1 MNLMEKSRR
10 LQKLSLMKIFKQSFL
25 LFFFIV
31 CFSSQTE
38 GAIKID
44 LNSSSKTPKFLSEF
58 GFFEDMKNQTPAVN
72 VHPYSLVSPL
82 FSDQTDKLRFVYVPE
97 GEKLSYVKNK
107 VFIFPVGST
116 LIKTFAYLNK
126 NGPLEQQLL
135 ETRLLINTNDGW
147 KAISY
152 VWNEEQ
158 TDAKRAI
165 AGATIP
171 TSFVN
176 SQGDLVAVRYR
187 APNQN
192 QCKECHQVNKVMTP
206 IGPKARNMDKNLI
219 YQSGEMNQ
227 LLYWAALGWIDQK
240 LDSHPIASYTDIN
253 ASLDDRAR
261 AYLDINCGHC
271 HIPGGSADTTG
282 LYLNLIEENQEKLGI
297 YKKPVAAG
305 RASGNLKYSVVPGHP
320 DDSIMLFRM
329 KSLDPGIMMP
339 ESGRALADDA
349 GIKLI
354 KDWIDKL

>member
-1 MNLMEKSRR
+1 MR
-10 LQKLSLMKIFKQSFL
+10 IFKKSYL
-25 LFFFIV
+25 LIISLV
-31 CFSSQTE
+31 LLSSQVHSTDTF
-38 GAIKID
+38 D
-44 LNSSSKTPKFLSEF
+44 LLNFSKAPRFLSEF
-58 GFFEDMKNQTPAVN
+58 GFFQDMQNQIPAEG
-72 VHPYSLVSPL
+72 VHPYSLVSSL

-97 GEKLSYVKNK
+97 GQKLGYVKDK

-116 LIKTFAYLNK
+116 LIKTFAYLNM

-135 ETRLLINTNDGW
+135 ETRLLINTNAGW

-171 TSFVN
+171 TSFLN
-176 SQGDLVAVRYR
+176 SQGELVAVRYR

-206 IGPKARNMDKNLI
+206 IGPKARNMNKDLN

-240 LDSHPIASYTDIN
+240 LDSSPISSYTDVN
-253 ASLDDRAR
+253 ASLDNRAR

-297 YKKPVAAG
+297 FKKPVAAG
-305 RASGNLKYSVVPGHP
+305 RASGNLKYSIVPGHS

>member
-1 MNLMEKSRR
+1 MRR
-10 LQKLSLMKIFKQSFL
+10 FKKSFL
-25 LFFFIV
+25 LFVSLVFFSPQGHSANTFNLV
-31 CFSSQTE
+31 DFSQ
-38 GAIKID
+38 A
-44 LNSSSKTPKFLSEF
+44 PKFLSEF
-58 GFFEDMKNQTPAVN
+58 GFFQDMQNQIPAED

-97 GEKLSYVKNK
+97 GQKLGYVKDK

-116 LIKTFAYLNK
+116 LIKTFVYLNK

-135 ETRLLINTNDGW
+135 ETRLLINTNEGW

-158 TDAKRAI
+158 TDAKRTI

-171 TSFVN
+171 TTFID
-176 SQGDLVAVRYR
+176 SQGNLVGVRYR

-192 QCKECHQVNKVMTP
+192 QCKECHQVNKVMPP
-206 IGPKARNMDKNLI
+206 IGPKARNMNKNLN

-240 LDSHPIASYTDIN
+240 LDSVSIASYEDVN

-305 RASGNLKYSVVPGHP
+305 RASGNLKYSIVPGHS

-329 KSLDPGIMMP
+329 ESLDPGIMMP

>member
-1 MNLMEKSRR
+1 MR
-10 LQKLSLMKIFKQSFL
+10 IFKKSYL
-25 LFFFIV
+25 LIISLV
-31 CFSSQTE
+31 LLSSQVHSTNTF
-38 GAIKID
+38 D
-44 LNSSSKTPKFLSEF
+44 LLNFSKAPRFLSEF
-58 GFFEDMKNQTPAVN
+58 GFFQDMQNQIPTEG

-97 GEKLSYVKNK
+97 GQKLGYVKDK

-116 LIKTFAYLNK
+116 LIKTFAYLNM

-135 ETRLLINTNDGW
+135 ETRLLINTNAGW

-171 TSFVN
+171 TSFLN
-176 SQGDLVAVRYR
+176 SQGELVAIRYR

-206 IGPKARNMDKNLI
+206 IGPKARNMNKGLN

-240 LDSHPIASYTDIN
+240 LDSTPISSYTDVN
-253 ASLDDRAR
+253 ASLDNRAR

-297 YKKPVAAG
+297 FKKPVAAG
-305 RASGNLKYSVVPGHP
+305 RASGNLKYSIVPGHS

>member
-1 MNLMEKSRR
+1 MKPFKKSY
-10 LQKLSLMKIFKQSFL
+10 LLVIFL
-25 LFFFIV
+25 T
-31 CFSSQTE
+31 CFSSQAYTSN
-38 GAIKID
+38 AFNLVD
-44 LNSSSKTPKFLSEF
+44 FSKAPRFLSEF
-58 GFFEDMKNQTPAVN
+58 GFFQDMQNQIPSKG
-72 VHPYSLVSPL
+72 VHPYSLVNPL

-97 GEKLSYVKNK
+97 GQKLGYVKDK

-116 LIKTFAYLNK
+116 LIKTFAYLNN
-126 NGPLEQQLL
+126 NGPMEQQLL
-135 ETRLLINTNDGW
+135 ETRLLINTNAGW

-152 VWNEEQ
+152 VWNAEQ

-171 TSFVN
+171 TSFIDSSGEIVN
-176 SQGDLVAVRYR
+176 VRYR

-206 IGPKARNMDKNLI
+206 IGPKARNMNKVLD
-219 YQSGEMNQ
+219 YRSGEMNQ
-227 LLYWAALGWIDQK
+227 LIYWAALGWIDSK
-240 LDSHPIASYTDIN
+240 LDSNSISSYTDVN

-282 LYLNLIEENQEKLGI
+282 LYLNYTEENREKLGI

-305 RASGNLKYSVVPGHP
+305 RASGNLKYSIVPGHA

-329 KSLDPGIMMP
+329 NSLDPGIMMP
-339 ESGRALADDA
+339 ESGRALADEA
-349 GIKLI
+349 GIELI
-354 KDWIDKL
+354 KNWINKL

>member
-1 MNLMEKSRR
+1 MKPFKKSY
-10 LQKLSLMKIFKQSFL
+10 LLVIFL
-25 LFFFIV
+25 I
-31 CFSSQTE
+31 CFSSQAYT
-38 GAIKID
+38 
-44 LNSSSKTPKFLSEF
+44 SSAFNLVDFSKAPRFLSEF
-58 GFFEDMKNQTPAVN
+58 GFFQDMQNQIPSKG
-72 VHPYSLVSPL
+72 VHPYSLVNPL

-97 GEKLSYVKNK
+97 GQKLGYVKDK

-116 LIKTFAYLNK
+116 LIKTFAYLNN
-126 NGPLEQQLL
+126 NGPMEQQLL
-135 ETRLLINTNDGW
+135 ETRLLINTNAGW

-152 VWNEEQ
+152 VWNAEQ

-171 TSFVN
+171 TSFIDSSGEIV
-176 SQGDLVAVRYR
+176 DVRYR

-206 IGPKARNMDKNLI
+206 IGPKARNMNKVLD
-219 YQSGEMNQ
+219 YRSGEMNQ
-227 LLYWAALGWIDQK
+227 LIYWAALGWIDSK
-240 LDSHPIASYTDIN
+240 LDSNSISSYTDVN

-282 LYLNLIEENQEKLGI
+282 LYLNYTEENREQLGI

-305 RASGNLKYSVVPGHP
+305 RASGNLKYSIVPGHA

-329 KSLDPGIMMP
+329 NSLDPGIMMP
-339 ESGRALADDA
+339 ESGRALADEA
-349 GIKLI
+349 GIELI
-354 KDWIDKL
+354 KNWINKL

>member
-1 MNLMEKSRR
+1 
-10 LQKLSLMKIFKQSFL
+10 MKIFKQSFL
-25 LFFFIV
+25 SFFFIV
-31 CFSSQTE
+31 CFSSQAE
-38 GAIKID
+38 SAIEVD
-44 LNSSSKTPKFLSEF
+44 LKNFSKAPKFLSEF
-58 GFFEDMKNQTPAVN
+58 GFFEDMKNQLPAES

-97 GEKLSYVKNK
+97 GERLGYVKNK

-126 NGPLEQQLL
+126 NGSLDQQLL
-135 ETRLLINTNDGW
+135 ETRLLINTQSGW

-152 VWNEEQ
+152 VWNEDQ

-171 TSFVN
+171 TSFIN
-176 SQGDLVAVRYR
+176 SEGKIIDVRYR

-192 QCKECHQVNKVMTP
+192 QCKECHQLNKVMTP
-206 IGPKARNMDKNLI
+206 IGPKARNMDKLVN
-219 YQSGEMNQ
+219 YHSGEMNQ

-240 LDSHPIASYTDIN
+240 LDSTPISSYTDVN
-253 ASLDDRAR
+253 ASLDGRAR

-282 LYLNLIEENQEKLGI
+282 LYLHLIEEDQEQLGI

-305 RASGNLKYSVVPGHP
+305 RASGNLKYSIVPGRS
-320 DDSIMLFRM
+320 DESIMLFRM
-329 KSLDPGIMMP
+329 RSLDPGIMMP
-339 ESGRALADDA
+339 ESGRALADEV

>member
-1 MNLMEKSRR
+1 MR
-10 LQKLSLMKIFKQSFL
+10 IFKKSYL
-25 LFFFIV
+25 LIISLV
-31 CFSSQTE
+31 LLSSQVHSTDTF
-38 GAIKID
+38 D
-44 LNSSSKTPKFLSEF
+44 LLNFSKAPRFLSEF
-58 GFFEDMKNQTPAVN
+58 GFFQDMQNQIPAEG

-97 GEKLSYVKNK
+97 GQKLGYVKDK

-116 LIKTFAYLNK
+116 LIKTFAYLNM

-135 ETRLLINTNDGW
+135 ETRLLINTNAGW

-171 TSFVN
+171 TSFLN
-176 SQGDLVAVRYR
+176 SQGELVAVRYR

-206 IGPKARNMDKNLI
+206 IGPKARNMNKDLN

-240 LDSHPIASYTDIN
+240 LDSTPISSYTDVN
-253 ASLDDRAR
+253 ASLNNRAR

-297 YKKPVAAG
+297 FKKPVAAG
-305 RASGNLKYSVVPGHP
+305 RASGNLKYSIVPGHS

-339 ESGRALADDA
+339 ESGRALADDT

-354 KDWIDKL
+354 KNWIDKL

>member
-1 MNLMEKSRR
+1 
-10 LQKLSLMKIFKQSFL
+10 MKIFKQSFL
-25 LFFFIV
+25 SFFFIV
-31 CFSSQTE
+31 CFSSQAE
-38 GAIKID
+38 SAIEVD
-44 LNSSSKTPKFLSEF
+44 LKNFSKAPKFLSEF
-58 GFFEDMKNQTPAVN
+58 GFFEDMKNQLPAES

-97 GEKLSYVKNK
+97 GERLGYVKNK

-126 NGPLEQQLL
+126 NGSLDQQLL
-135 ETRLLINTNDGW
+135 ETRLLINTQSGW

-152 VWNEEQ
+152 VWNEDQ

-171 TSFVN
+171 TSFIN
-176 SQGDLVAVRYR
+176 SEGKIIDVRYR

-192 QCKECHQVNKVMTP
+192 QCKECHQLNKVMTP
-206 IGPKARNMDKNLI
+206 IGPKARNMDKLVN
-219 YQSGEMNQ
+219 YHSGEMNQ

-240 LDSHPIASYTDIN
+240 LDSTPISSYTDVN
-253 ASLDDRAR
+253 ASLDGRAR

-282 LYLNLIEENQEKLGI
+282 LYLHLIEEDQEQLGV

-305 RASGNLKYSVVPGHP
+305 RASGNLKYSIVPGRS
-320 DDSIMLFRM
+320 DESIMLFRM
-329 KSLDPGIMMP
+329 RSLDPGIMMP
-339 ESGRALADDA
+339 ESGRALADEV

-354 KDWIDKL
+354 EDWIDKL

>member
-1 MNLMEKSRR
+1 MR
-10 LQKLSLMKIFKQSFL
+10 IFKKSYL
-25 LFFFIV
+25 LIISLV
-31 CFSSQTE
+31 LLSSQVHSTDTF
-38 GAIKID
+38 D
-44 LNSSSKTPKFLSEF
+44 LLNFSKAPRFLSEF
-58 GFFEDMKNQTPAVN
+58 GFFQDMQNQIPAEG

-97 GEKLSYVKNK
+97 GQKLGYVKDK

-116 LIKTFAYLNK
+116 LIKTFAYLNM

-135 ETRLLINTNDGW
+135 ETRLLINTNTGW
-147 KAISY
+147 KAVSY

-171 TSFVN
+171 TSFLN
-176 SQGDLVAVRYR
+176 SQGELVAVRYR

-206 IGPKARNMDKNLI
+206 IGPKARNMNKDLN

-240 LDSHPIASYTDIN
+240 LDSSPISSYTDVN

-297 YKKPVAAG
+297 FKKPVAAG
-305 RASGNLKYSVVPGHP
+305 RASGNLKYSIVPGHA

-354 KDWIDKL
+354 KNWIDKL

>member
-1 MNLMEKSRR
+1 
-10 LQKLSLMKIFKQSFL
+10 MKIFKQSFL
-25 LFFFIV
+25 SFFFIV
-31 CFSSQTE
+31 CFSSQAE
-38 GAIKID
+38 SAIEVD
-44 LNSSSKTPKFLSEF
+44 LKNFSKAPKFLSEF
-58 GFFEDMKNQTPAVN
+58 GFFEDMKNQLPAES

-97 GEKLSYVKNK
+97 GERLGYVKNK

-126 NGPLEQQLL
+126 NGSLDQQLL
-135 ETRLLINTNDGW
+135 ETRLLINTQSGW

-152 VWNEEQ
+152 VWNEDQ

-171 TSFVN
+171 TSFIN
-176 SQGDLVAVRYR
+176 SEGKIINVRYR

-192 QCKECHQVNKVMTP
+192 QCKECHQLNKVMTP
-206 IGPKARNMDKNLI
+206 IGPKARNMDKLVN
-219 YQSGEMNQ
+219 YHSGEMNQ

-240 LDSHPIASYTDIN
+240 LDSTPISSYTDVN
-253 ASLDDRAR
+253 ASLDGRAR

-282 LYLNLIEENQEKLGI
+282 LYLHLIEEDQEQLGV

-305 RASGNLKYSVVPGHP
+305 RASGNLKYSIVPGRS
-320 DDSIMLFRM
+320 DESIMLFRM
-329 KSLDPGIMMP
+329 RSLDPGIMMP
-339 ESGRALADDA
+339 ESGRALADEV

>member
-1 MNLMEKSRR
+1 
-10 LQKLSLMKIFKQSFL
+10 MKIFKKSYL
-25 LFFFIV
+25 LIISLVFYTSQAHASNTFDLAD
-31 CFSSQTE
+31 FSK
-38 GAIKID
+38 A
-44 LNSSSKTPKFLSEF
+44 PRFLSEF
-58 GFFEDMKNQTPAVN
+58 GFFQDMQNQIPAEG

-97 GEKLSYVKNK
+97 GQKLGYVKDK

-116 LIKTFAYLNK
+116 LIKTFAYLNMS
-126 NGPLEQQLL
+126 GPLEQQLL
-135 ETRLLINTNDGW
+135 ETRLLINTNTGW

-171 TSFVN
+171 TSFLN
-176 SQGDLVAVRYR
+176 SQGELLAVRYR

-206 IGPKARNMDKNLI
+206 IGPKARNMNKDLN

-240 LDSHPIASYTDIN
+240 LDSSPISSYTDVN
-253 ASLDDRAR
+253 ASLDNRAR

-297 YKKPVAAG
+297 FKKPVAAG
-305 RASGNLKYSVVPGHP
+305 RASGNLKYSIVPGHS

>member
-1 MNLMEKSRR
+1 MKPFKKSY
-10 LQKLSLMKIFKQSFL
+10 LLVIFL
-25 LFFFIV
+25 I
-31 CFSSQTE
+31 CFSSQAYT
-38 GAIKID
+38 
-44 LNSSSKTPKFLSEF
+44 SSAFNLVDFSKAPRFLSEF
-58 GFFEDMKNQTPAVN
+58 GFFQDMQNQIPSKG
-72 VHPYSLVSPL
+72 VHPYSLVNPL

-97 GEKLSYVKNK
+97 GQKLGYVKDK

-116 LIKTFAYLNK
+116 LIKTFAYLNN
-126 NGPLEQQLL
+126 NGPMEQQLL
-135 ETRLLINTNDGW
+135 ETRLLINTNAGW

-152 VWNEEQ
+152 VWNAEQ

-171 TSFVN
+171 TSFIDSSGEIV
-176 SQGDLVAVRYR
+176 DVRYR

-206 IGPKARNMDKNLI
+206 IGPKARNMNKVLD
-219 YQSGEMNQ
+219 YRSGEMNQ
-227 LLYWAALGWIDQK
+227 LLYWAALGWIDSK
-240 LDSHPIASYTDIN
+240 LDSNSISSYANVN

-282 LYLNLIEENQEKLGI
+282 LYLNYTEENREQLGI

-305 RASGNLKYSVVPGHP
+305 RASGNLKYSIVPGHA

-329 KSLDPGIMMP
+329 NSLDPGIMMP
-339 ESGRALADDA
+339 ESGRALADEA
-349 GIKLI
+349 GIELI
-354 KDWIDKL
+354 KNWINKL

>member
-1 MNLMEKSRR
+1 MR
-10 LQKLSLMKIFKQSFL
+10 IFKKSYL
-25 LFFFIV
+25 LIISLV
-31 CFSSQTE
+31 LLSSQVHSTDTF
-38 GAIKID
+38 D
-44 LNSSSKTPKFLSEF
+44 LLNFSKAPRFLSEF
-58 GFFEDMKNQTPAVN
+58 CFFQAMQNQIPAEG

-97 GEKLSYVKNK
+97 GQKLGYVKDK

-116 LIKTFAYLNK
+116 LIKTFAYLNM

-135 ETRLLINTNDGW
+135 ETRLLINTNAGW

-171 TSFVN
+171 TSFLN
-176 SQGDLVAVRYR
+176 SQGELVAVRYR

-206 IGPKARNMDKNLI
+206 IGPKARNMNKDLN

-240 LDSHPIASYTDIN
+240 LDSTPISSYTDVN

-282 LYLNLIEENQEKLGI
+282 LYLNLIEENQEKIGI
-297 YKKPVAAG
+297 FKKPVAAG
-305 RASGNLKYSVVPGHP
+305 RASGNLKYSIVPGHS

-339 ESGRALADDA
+339 ESGRALADDT

-354 KDWIDKL
+354 KNWIDKL

>member
-1 MNLMEKSRR
+1 
-10 LQKLSLMKIFKQSFL
+10 MKIFKQSFL
-25 LFFFIV
+25 SFFFIV
-31 CFSSQTE
+31 CFSSQAE
-38 GAIKID
+38 SAIEVD
-44 LNSSSKTPKFLSEF
+44 LKNFSKAPKFLSEF
-58 GFFEDMKNQTPAVN
+58 GFFEDMKNQLPAES

-97 GEKLSYVKNK
+97 GERLGYVKNK

-126 NGPLEQQLL
+126 NGSLDQQLL
-135 ETRLLINTNDGW
+135 ETRLLINTQSGW

-152 VWNEEQ
+152 VWNEDQ

-171 TSFVN
+171 TSFIN
-176 SQGDLVAVRYR
+176 SEGKIINVRYR

-192 QCKECHQVNKVMTP
+192 QCKECHQLNKVITP
-206 IGPKARNMDKNLI
+206 IGPKARNMDKLVN
-219 YQSGEMNQ
+219 YHSGEMNQ

-240 LDSHPIASYTDIN
+240 LDSTPISSYTDVN
-253 ASLDDRAR
+253 ASLDGRAR

-282 LYLNLIEENQEKLGI
+282 LYLHLIEEDQEQLGV

-305 RASGNLKYSVVPGHP
+305 RASGNLKYSIVPGRS
-320 DDSIMLFRM
+320 DESIMLFRM
-329 KSLDPGIMMP
+329 RSLDPGIMMP
-339 ESGRALADDA
+339 ESGRALADEV

-354 KDWIDKL
+354 EDWIDKL

>member
-1 MNLMEKSRR
+1 
-10 LQKLSLMKIFKQSFL
+10 MKIFKQSFL
-25 LFFFIV
+25 SFFFIV
-31 CFSSQTE
+31 CFSSQAE
-38 GAIKID
+38 SAIEVD
-44 LNSSSKTPKFLSEF
+44 LKNFSKAPKFLSEF
-58 GFFEDMKNQTPAVN
+58 GFFEDMKNQLPAES

-97 GEKLSYVKNK
+97 GERLGYVKNK

-126 NGPLEQQLL
+126 NGSLDQQLL
-135 ETRLLINTNDGW
+135 ETRLLINTQSGW

-152 VWNEEQ
+152 VWNEDQ

-171 TSFVN
+171 TSFIN
-176 SQGDLVAVRYR
+176 SEGKIINVRYR

-192 QCKECHQVNKVMTP
+192 QCKECHQLNKVITP
-206 IGPKARNMDKNLI
+206 IGPKARNMDKLVN
-219 YQSGEMNQ
+219 YHSGEMNQ

-240 LDSHPIASYTDIN
+240 LDSTPISSYTDVN
-253 ASLDDRAR
+253 ASLDGRAR

-282 LYLNLIEENQEKLGI
+282 LYLHLIEEDQEQLGV

-305 RASGNLKYSVVPGHP
+305 RASGNLKYSIVPGRS
-320 DDSIMLFRM
+320 DESIMLFRM
-329 KSLDPGIMMP
+329 RSLDPGIMMP
-339 ESGRALADDA
+339 ESGRALADEV

>member
-1 MNLMEKSRR
+1 MR
-10 LQKLSLMKIFKQSFL
+10 IFKKSYL
-25 LFFFIV
+25 LIISLV
-31 CFSSQTE
+31 LLSSQVHSTD
-38 GAIKID
+38 KFD
-44 LNSSSKTPKFLSEF
+44 LLNFSKAPRFLSEF
-58 GFFEDMKNQTPAVN
+58 GFFQDMQNQIPAEG

-97 GEKLSYVKNK
+97 GQKLGYVKDK

-116 LIKTFAYLNK
+116 LIKTFAYLNM

-135 ETRLLINTNDGW
+135 ETRLLINTNAGW

-171 TSFVN
+171 TSFLN
-176 SQGDLVAVRYR
+176 SQGELVAVRYR

-206 IGPKARNMDKNLI
+206 IGPKARNMNKDLN

-240 LDSHPIASYTDIN
+240 LDSTPISSYTDVN
-253 ASLDDRAR
+253 ASLDNRAR

-282 LYLNLIEENQEKLGI
+282 LYLNLIEKNQEKLGI
-297 YKKPVAAG
+297 FKKPVAAG
-305 RASGNLKYSVVPGHP
+305 RASGNLKYSIVPGHA

-339 ESGRALADDA
+339 ESGRALADDT

-354 KDWIDKL
+354 KNWIDKL

>member
-1 MNLMEKSRR
+1 
-10 LQKLSLMKIFKQSFL
+10 MKIFKQSFL
-25 LFFFIV
+25 SFFFIV
-31 CFSSQTE
+31 CFSSQAE
-38 GAIKID
+38 SAIEVD
-44 LNSSSKTPKFLSEF
+44 LKNFSKAPKFLSEF
-58 GFFEDMKNQTPAVN
+58 GFFEDMKNQLPAES
-72 VHPYSLVSPL
+72 VHPYSLISPL

-97 GEKLSYVKNK
+97 GERLGYVKNK

-126 NGPLEQQLL
+126 NGSLDQQLL
-135 ETRLLINTNDGW
+135 ETRLLINTQSGW

-152 VWNEEQ
+152 VWNEDQ

-171 TSFVN
+171 TSFIN
-176 SQGDLVAVRYR
+176 SEGKIINVRYR

-192 QCKECHQVNKVMTP
+192 QCKECHQLNKVITP
-206 IGPKARNMDKNLI
+206 IGPKARNMDKLVN
-219 YQSGEMNQ
+219 YHSGKMNQ

-240 LDSHPIASYTDIN
+240 LDSTPISSYTDVN
-253 ASLDDRAR
+253 ASLDGRAR

-282 LYLNLIEENQEKLGI
+282 LYLHLIEEDQEQLGI

-305 RASGNLKYSVVPGHP
+305 RASGNLKYSIVPGRS
-320 DDSIMLFRM
+320 DESIMLFRM
-329 KSLDPGIMMP
+329 RSLDPGIMMP
-339 ESGRALADDA
+339 ESGRALADEV

-354 KDWIDKL
+354 EDWIDKL

>member
-1 MNLMEKSRR
+1 MR
-10 LQKLSLMKIFKQSFL
+10 IFKKSYL
-25 LFFFIV
+25 LIISLV
-31 CFSSQTE
+31 LLSSQVHSTDTF
-38 GAIKID
+38 D
-44 LNSSSKTPKFLSEF
+44 LLNFSKAPRFLSEF
-58 GFFEDMKNQTPAVN
+58 GFFQDMQNQIPAEG

-97 GEKLSYVKNK
+97 GQKLGYVKDK

-116 LIKTFAYLNK
+116 LIKTFAYLNM

-135 ETRLLINTNDGW
+135 ETRLLINTNAGW

-171 TSFVN
+171 TSFLN
-176 SQGDLVAVRYR
+176 SQGELVAVRYR

-206 IGPKARNMDKNLI
+206 IGPKARNMNKDLN

-240 LDSHPIASYTDIN
+240 LDSTPISSYTDVN
-253 ASLDDRAR
+253 ASLDNRAR

-282 LYLNLIEENQEKLGI
+282 LYLNLIEKNQEKLGI
-297 YKKPVAAG
+297 FKKPVAAG
-305 RASGNLKYSVVPGHP
+305 RASGNLKYSIVPGHA

-354 KDWIDKL
+354 KNWIDKL

>member
-1 MNLMEKSRR
+1 MRRFKKS
-10 LQKLSLMKIFKQSFL
+10 
-25 LFFFIV
+25 FFFVISLV
-31 CFSSQTE
+31 LFSSQGHSANTFNLE
-38 GAIKID
+38 D
-44 LNSSSKTPKFLSEF
+44 FSKAPKFLSEF
-58 GFFEDMKNQTPAVN
+58 GFFQDMQNQIPAED

-82 FSDQTDKLRFVYVPE
+82 FSDHTDKLRFVYVPE
-97 GEKLSYVKNK
+97 GQKLGYVKDK

-135 ETRLLINTNDGW
+135 ETRLLINTNEGW

-171 TSFVN
+171 TTFIDSHGN
-176 SQGDLVAVRYR
+176 LVGVRYR

-206 IGPKARNMDKNLI
+206 IGPKARNMDKDLN

-240 LDSHPIASYTDIN
+240 LDSTPISSYADVN
-253 ASLDDRAR
+253 ASLNDRAR

-282 LYLNLIEENQEKLGI
+282 LYLNFIEDSQEKLGI

-305 RASGNLKYSVVPGHP
+305 RASGNLKYSIVPGHA

-329 KSLDPGIMMP
+329 ESLDPGIMMP
-339 ESGRALADDA
+339 ESGRALADEA

-354 KDWIDKL
+354 RDWINKL

>member
-1 MNLMEKSRR
+1 MRR
-10 LQKLSLMKIFKQSFL
+10 FKKSFL
-25 LFFFIV
+25 LFVSLVFFSPQGHSANTFNLV
-31 CFSSQTE
+31 DFSQ
-38 GAIKID
+38 A
-44 LNSSSKTPKFLSEF
+44 PKFLSEF
-58 GFFEDMKNQTPAVN
+58 GFFQDMQNQIPAED

-97 GEKLSYVKNK
+97 GQKLGYVKDK

-116 LIKTFAYLNK
+116 LIKTFVYLNK

-135 ETRLLINTNDGW
+135 ETRLLINTNEGW

-158 TDAKRAI
+158 TDAKRTI

-171 TSFVN
+171 TTFID
-176 SQGDLVAVRYR
+176 SQGNLVGVRYR

-206 IGPKARNMDKNLI
+206 IGPKARNMNKNLN

-240 LDSHPIASYTDIN
+240 LDSVSIASYEDVN

-305 RASGNLKYSVVPGHP
+305 RASGNLKYSIVPGHS

-329 KSLDPGIMMP
+329 ESLDPGIMMP

>member
-1 MNLMEKSRR
+1 MKPFKKSY
-10 LQKLSLMKIFKQSFL
+10 L
-25 LFFFIV
+25 LVILLI
-31 CFSSQTE
+31 CFSSQAYT
-38 GAIKID
+38 
-44 LNSSSKTPKFLSEF
+44 SSAFNLVDFSKAPRFLSEF
-58 GFFEDMKNQTPAVN
+58 GFFQDMQNQIPSKG
-72 VHPYSLVSPL
+72 VHPYSLVNPL

-97 GEKLSYVKNK
+97 GQKLGYVKDK

-116 LIKTFAYLNK
+116 LIKTFAYLNN
-126 NGPLEQQLL
+126 NGPMEQQLL
-135 ETRLLINTNDGW
+135 ETRLLINTNAGW

-152 VWNEEQ
+152 VWNAEQ

-171 TSFVN
+171 TSFIDSSGEIV
-176 SQGDLVAVRYR
+176 DVRYR

-206 IGPKARNMDKNLI
+206 IGPKARNMNKVLD
-219 YQSGEMNQ
+219 YRSGEMNQ
-227 LLYWAALGWIDQK
+227 LLYWAALGWIDSK
-240 LDSHPIASYTDIN
+240 LDSNSISSYTDVN

-282 LYLNLIEENQEKLGI
+282 LYLNYTEENREQLGI

-305 RASGNLKYSVVPGHP
+305 RASGNLKYSIVPGHA

-329 KSLDPGIMMP
+329 NSLDPGIMMP
-339 ESGRALADDA
+339 ESGRALADEA
-349 GIKLI
+349 GIELI
-354 KDWIDKL
+354 KNWINKL

>member
-1 MNLMEKSRR
+1 MKPFKKSY
-10 LQKLSLMKIFKQSFL
+10 LLVIFL
-25 LFFFIV
+25 I
-31 CFSSQTE
+31 CFSSQAYT
-38 GAIKID
+38 
-44 LNSSSKTPKFLSEF
+44 SSAFNLVDFSKAPRFLSEF
-58 GFFEDMKNQTPAVN
+58 GFFQDMQNQIPSKG
-72 VHPYSLVSPL
+72 VHPYSLVNPL

-97 GEKLSYVKNK
+97 GQKLGYVKDK

-116 LIKTFAYLNK
+116 LIKTFAFLNN
-126 NGPLEQQLL
+126 NGPMEQQLL
-135 ETRLLINTNDGW
+135 ETRLLINTNAGW

-152 VWNEEQ
+152 VWNAEQ

-171 TSFVN
+171 TSFIDSSGEIV
-176 SQGDLVAVRYR
+176 DVRYR

-206 IGPKARNMDKNLI
+206 IGPKARNMNKVLD
-219 YQSGEMNQ
+219 YRSGEMNQ
-227 LLYWAALGWIDQK
+227 LLYWAALGWIDSK
-240 LDSHPIASYTDIN
+240 LDSNSISSYTDVN

-282 LYLNLIEENQEKLGI
+282 LYLNYTEENREQLGI

-305 RASGNLKYSVVPGHP
+305 RASGNLKYSIVPGHA

-329 KSLDPGIMMP
+329 NSLDPGIMMP
-339 ESGRALADDA
+339 ESGRALADEA
-349 GIKLI
+349 GIELI
-354 KDWIDKL
+354 KNWINKL